1 MRLGSSP
8 SVSLGLALKVGYA
21 DHQQQHHKHLTGT
34 TESRVQNLCFRKV
47 SVICSFPGGSL
58 VKNPPASA
66 EDVGSI
72 PGSGRSPGEGSGNSL
87 PVILLGKAHGRRS
100 LAGYSPWGCK
110 GSGTTAINNNYD
122 LCTHCSKAVTSKC
135 QSEWHQGS
143 LLKMKTPSPFQT
155 RTTSVRPQIYKFFM
169 HFSIKIK
176 FTYHKIYHFKCTVQY
191 TYIQYSIFIRLCNHY
206 HSLIPKHFYHEEGV
220 PCQSAVT
227 MHF

>member
-1 MRLGSSP
+1 MAHWQR
-8 SVSLGLALKVGYA
+8 
-21 DHQQQHHKHLTGT
+21 
-34 TESRVQNLCFRKV
+34 
-47 SVICSFPGGSL
+47 IC
-58 VKNPPASA
+58 SA
-66 EDVGSI
+66 EDGGSI

-87 PVILLGKAHGRRS
+87 PVFLLGKAHGRRN

-110 GSGTTAINNNYD
+110 GSGTTAINNYD

-155 RTTSVRPQIYKFFM
+155 RTTSVRPQIYKLFM

-176 FTYHKIYHFKCTVQY
+176 FTYHKIYHLKCTVQY
-191 TYIQYSIFIRLCNHY
+191 TLYSVQYIHKFVQPLP
-206 HSLIPKHFYHEEGV
+206 LVPKHFYDQKGA
-220 PCQSAVT
+220 PCPSAVT